1 MNYTE
6 TCKIDLIEFIW
17 VKYVWPAGE
26 LGRIL
31 IPQGKFLIMK
41 QSGGKAYKMPYA
53 FFIFCSERE
62 NFVS

>member
-26 LGRIL
+26 LGRI
-31 IPQGKFLIMK
+31 
-41 QSGGKAYKMPYA
+41 
-53 FFIFCSERE
+53 
-62 NFVS
+62 